1 MAPASGLGSTCACD
15 EHSVYKGLTHREPSP
30 CKQIKSSRLKQ
41 GLYKK
46 TLDVDFAIFF
56 FPFLITLESADLTK
70 SGRTLYNAEPDPTS
84 HSPGKG

>member
-56 FPFLITLESADLTK
+56 FSLFDHVRK
-70 SGRTLYNAEPDPTS
+70 CRFNQKWPDS
-84 HSPGKG
+84 VQR